1 MHFVEAA
8 LAIEQVEDGKDARV
22 FLLEEVIGKD
32 EGRFWKYMNNVSPI
46 PPQFAD
52 KKDEERAQFLAFT
65 QHVQYFKMKKL
76 AFVSDYQGK
85 WLHQVISCSSNRLLI
100 GMMLLGGN
108 TLLSDPQIVTDRYL
122 HSTNVM
128 II

>member
-8 LAIEQVEDGKDARV
+8 LAIEQVEDGKDAQV

-32 EGRFWKYMNNVSPI
+32 EGQFQKYMNNVSPI

-85 WLHQVISCSSNRLLI
+85 WLHLVRR
-100 GMMLLGGN
+100 
-108 TLLSDPQIVTDRYL
+108 IVYSL
-122 HSTNVM
+122 A
-128 II
+128 